1 LKTNQFEAL
10 KVSMR
15 QDRTGYILTLSIHP
29 DEVPEQVLRDFVG
42 ARYQVVMV
50 RLSDEET
57 PLNRDQAYSKDIVR
71 NSAILCRDPGFHR
84 FLLETGQIS
93 VEGELAAAEWLREE
107 LQISSRA
114 ELKENLAA
122 ARHYNFIYQEYTAWK
137 HQNA

>member
-1 LKTNQFEAL
+1 MKTNQFEAL

-57 PLNRDQAYSKDIVR
+57 PLDRDQAYSKDIVR
-71 NSAILCRDPGFHR
+71 NAAILCRDEGFQR
-84 FLLETGQIS
+84 FLLENGQIETES
-93 VEGELAAAEWLREE
+93 ELQAAEWLREE
-107 LQISSRA
+107 LQINSRA
-114 ELKENLAA
+114 DLKNNPNA
-122 ARHYNFIYQEYTAWK
+122 ARHYNFIYQEYLAWK
-137 HQNA
+137 YQSV